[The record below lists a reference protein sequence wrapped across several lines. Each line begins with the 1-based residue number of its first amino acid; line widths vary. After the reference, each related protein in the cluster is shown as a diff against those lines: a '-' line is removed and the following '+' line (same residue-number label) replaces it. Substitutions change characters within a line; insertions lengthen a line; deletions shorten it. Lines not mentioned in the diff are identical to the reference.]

1 MAKVIIDKKKIDE
14 LLKRGVE
21 DVIVRENI
29 EKKLKSGKRLKI
41 KLGIDPSGD
50 ALHIGHAVIL
60 RKLRALQDMGHEI
73 ILIVGSFTGTIGDPT
88 GKTTTRKQLTE
99 SDVKKNFQ
107 NYKAQASRV
116 LNMRN
121 TKVLYNHKWLKKL
134 KLSDVLE
141 IAGSFTV
148 SQMLER
154 DMYQERMKKGLS
166 ISMPEF
172 FYPLMQGYDSVMVDA
187 DIELGGTD
195 QLFNVLAGRVIQK
208 HFGKKE
214 QDVMVTPL
222 LVGLDGVK
230 KMSKSENNY
239 IAIEDAPNEMYGK
252 VMSIPDTVMENYYE
266 LATDIDVESV
276 KKEIKENPRDAKMKL
291 ASEIVTIYHSK
302 EDAKKA
308 EDEFIKTFQKK
319 GTPDDIKEITIN
331 SSVENVEALALSFG
345 VSKSEIRRLI
355 KQKGIKMNGK
365 VIEEETKLEDGAVM
379 QKGKRHF
386 VKVIKK

>member
-1 MAKVIIDKKKIDE
+1 
-14 LLKRGVE
+14 
-21 DVIVRENI
+21 
-29 EKKLKSGKRLKI
+29 
-41 KLGIDPSGD
+41 
-50 ALHIGHAVIL
+50 
-60 RKLRALQDMGHEI
+60 
-73 ILIVGSFTGTIGDPT
+73 
-88 GKTTTRKQLTE
+88 
-99 SDVKKNFQ
+99 
-107 NYKAQASRV
+107 
-116 LNMRN
+116 
-121 TKVLYNHKWLKKL
+121 
-134 KLSDVLE
+134 
-141 IAGSFTV
+141 
-148 SQMLER
+148 
-154 DMYQERMKKGLS
+154 
-166 ISMPEF
+166 
-172 FYPLMQGYDSVMVDA
+172 
-187 DIELGGTD
+187 
-195 QLFNVLAGRVIQK
+195 
-208 HFGKKE
+208 
-214 QDVMVTPL
+214 
-222 LVGLDGVK
+222 
-230 KMSKSENNY
+230 MSKSENNY